1 MWLSQTKYV
10 KGEMTELELTS
21 PGSITEETVAQG
33 TVYGKQDVER
43 LRKS

>member
-1 MWLSQTKYV
+1 MWFSQTKYV
-10 KGEMTELELTS
+10 KGEMTELEFTS

-33 TVYGKQDVER
+33 IAYGKQDTER